1 MALNNCF
8 QATVGAADGAD
19 APRNTVMNNSEKNMD
34 SNEVLFFES
43 YAAAQSL
50 KSAWTR
56 LASTYGC
63 IMVVLYSETL
73 TIKPH
78 WFAEWLISLLRLDL
92 CHEIPIT
99 NIRGVT
105 EMGKWFSFGKVE
117 LHFVTID
124 GDNQRILLYMKKYR
138 EFIDTA
144 NNVIC
149 Q

>member
-1 MALNNCF
+1 
-8 QATVGAADGAD
+8 
-19 APRNTVMNNSEKNMD
+19 MNNSEKHMD
-34 SNEVLFFES
+34 SNEVLFFEA

-50 KSAWTR
+50 KSVWTR

-63 IMVVLYSETL
+63 IIVVLSRETL

-78 WFAEWLISLLRLDL
+78 WFAKWLISLLGLDL
-92 CHEIPIT
+92 CHEIPIA

-105 EMGKWFSFGKVE
+105 EMGKWFSYGKVE

-124 GDNQRILLYMKKYR
+124 GENRRILLYMKKYR
-138 EFIDTA
+138 QFIDTA
-144 NNVIC
+144 RNAIH

>member
-1 MALNNCF
+1 
-8 QATVGAADGAD
+8 
-19 APRNTVMNNSEKNMD
+19 MD
-34 SNEVLFFES
+34 SNGVLFCEH

-63 IMVVLYSETL
+63 IMVGLSRETL

-78 WFAEWLISLLRLDL
+78 WFARWLIALLCLDL

-99 NIRGVT
+99 KIRSVT
-105 EMGKWFSFGKVE
+105 EVGKWFRYGKVE

-124 GDNQRILLYMKKYR
+124 GRNQKILIFLKKYR

-144 NNVIC
+144 KSAIY

>member
-1 MALNNCF
+1 M
-8 QATVGAADGAD
+8 
-19 APRNTVMNNSEKNMD
+19 EKN
-34 SNEVLFFES
+34 ELLFFEP

-63 IMVVLYSETL
+63 IMVVLSRETL

-78 WFAEWLISLLRLDL
+78 WFAKWLISLLGLDL
-92 CHEIPIT
+92 YHEIPIA
-99 NIRGVT
+99 NIRGVKKT
-105 EMGKWFSFGKVE
+105 GKWFSYGKAE

-124 GDNQRILLYMKKYR
+124 GENHKILLYMKKYR
-138 EFIDTA
+138 EFIDTVKTA
-144 NNVIC
+144 IH